1 MQIDLSVRANNR
13 NLFSLSA
20 KKYNDRLKFSG
31 SDASMSSSAQRFILN
46 FQSIEVGRPWKRIAK
61 DLKSWDLDLNTQS
74 LKDYKTKCM
83 KNSQENIDAELK
95 SLW

>member
-1 MQIDLSVRANNR
+1 MTVCREIIASRLNAMQIDLSVRANNR

-46 FQSIEVGRPWKRIAK
+46 FQSIEVGRP
-61 DLKSWDLDLNTQS
+61 
-74 LKDYKTKCM
+74 
-83 KNSQENIDAELK
+83 
-95 SLW
+95 